1 MIGCVCNLCACSR
14 QAIREGFAP
23 ELNPGESAAAASPDR
38 TGSLLAVRVGM
49 NTNGFRRILVPTD
62 FSPCA
67 EAALR
72 QAIGMA
78 KSFGA
83 RITLVHAYLP
93 HFYQSP
99 PRGFVPDEEEL
110 QRLAATSERELGAL
124 CDRYAASGVTI
135 ERRALVGAIPD
146 AILDVAAEG
155 YDLIAMGTHGAG
167 GVKEL
172 FLGSVAEKVVRRAKV
187 PVLTVRG

>member
-1 MIGCVCNLCACSR
+1 
-14 QAIREGFAP
+14 
-23 ELNPGESAAAASPDR
+23 
-38 TGSLLAVRVGM
+38 M

-78 KSFGA
+78 KAFGGC
-83 RITLVHAYLP
+83 ITLVHAYLP

-110 QRLAATSERELGAL
+110 QRLAATSERELAAL

-172 FLGSVAEKVVRRAKV
+172 FLGSVAEKAIRSQPSSTARSPRAIITPTAGRRMAASRSSGRFSNAS
-187 PVLTVRG
+187 PVSIFGTIPRSRRPRSASRS